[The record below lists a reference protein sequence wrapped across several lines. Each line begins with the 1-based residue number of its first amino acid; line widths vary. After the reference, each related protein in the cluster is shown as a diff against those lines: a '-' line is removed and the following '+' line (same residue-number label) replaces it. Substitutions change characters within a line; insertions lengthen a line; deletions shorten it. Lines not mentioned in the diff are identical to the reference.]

1 VPTGLERPSRL
12 PGPQQAG
19 HEERRAKRAV
29 AFPGTSC
36 GFTAAGDKQNEN
48 PLLGA
53 LVKQASQ
60 QRAERRLQMSIQY
73 DPFHRLDELRDRLLS
88 GGRAPLGFP
97 MDAYRRGDKF
107 LVHLDLPGVQPDT
120 VEASVEN
127 QVLTVTA
134 ERGFE
139 PLEGDE
145 FLVSE
150 RPHGRFSR
158 QLRLGSTIDTENVA
172 ASYEDGVL
180 TLILPVSERAKP
192 RQIPIGR
199 GGPTQIEGGETG

>member
-1 VPTGLERPSRL
+1 
-12 PGPQQAG
+12 
-19 HEERRAKRAV
+19 
-29 AFPGTSC
+29 
-36 GFTAAGDKQNEN
+36 
-48 PLLGA
+48 
-53 LVKQASQ
+53 
-60 QRAERRLQMSIQY
+60 MSIQY

-139 PLEGDE
+139 PHRRRGY
-145 FLVSE
+145 
-150 RPHGRFSR
+150 GRSGVGGCLSACR
-158 QLRLGSTIDTENVA
+158 RHRGLLDGS
-172 ASYEDGVL
+172 
-180 TLILPVSERAKP
+180 
-192 RQIPIGR
+192 IPSPLR
-199 GGPTQIEGGETG
+199 GGKSLHGSSFGERRRTRRRPALEPSHGKIALCGHS